1 MNKLLSGWLNFRIL
15 LLFARGS
22 TLVQLPHCKATTCEN
37 FPQPCS
43 WNIQIVIYRDDFYKC
58 KQSSGRPLCVKG
70 AGAVGDWG
78 IVKSALSLIIY
89 EQSLRVLLRKT
100 HLPLH
105 KGGFRF
111 EYSSHRQTT
120 IYKKKGNLY
129 NESI

>member
-1 MNKLLSGWLNFRIL
+1 MKEFVICGFLHYLY
-15 LLFARGS
+15 
-22 TLVQLPHCKATTCEN
+22 VQYMAT
-37 FPQPCS
+37 S
-43 WNIQIVIYRDDFYKC
+43 VH

-111 EYSSHRQTT
+111 DYTSHR
-120 IYKKKGNLY
+120 
-129 NESI
+129 